1 MNTKNF
7 MNISELK
14 QYMNESMKLS
24 SDNIFIKYLSKIF
37 MNLMQREENVNN
49 TKSKRF
55 SREQNSILF
64 LQKDASVNNLV
75 PDKLSQNDVNLSL
88 NVFLDYLNIQEFIGQ
103 RIYKYLKKN
112 KKSEKI
118 SKNDFCEG
126 LNRLYYGNINDLI
139 NFTFFLAD
147 FNNDGKIYQTDMK
160 IILAHIP
167 CMTEF
172 SQKKYLK
179 QINKIINTFFEDKLK
194 KDEIIYDEKMN

>member
-64 LQKDASVNNLV
+64 LQKDASLNNLV

-139 NFTFFLAD
+139 NLFSWL
-147 FNNDGKIYQTDMK
+147 
-160 IILAHIP
+160 ILT
-167 CMTEF
+167 MME
-172 SQKKYLK
+172 KY
-179 QINKIINTFFEDKLK
+179 IKL
-194 KDEIIYDEKMN
+194 I

>member
-1 MNTKNF
+1 

-14 QYMNESMKLS
+14 QYISESIKLS

-103 RIYKYLKKN
+103 RIYK
-112 KKSEKI
+112 
-118 SKNDFCEG
+118 
-126 LNRLYYGNINDLI
+126 
-139 NFTFFLAD
+139 
-147 FNNDGKIYQTDMK
+147 
-160 IILAHIP
+160 
-167 CMTEF
+167 
-172 SQKKYLK
+172 
-179 QINKIINTFFEDKLK
+179 
-194 KDEIIYDEKMN
+194 